1 MCRRSVPPAVSKN
14 KTKKIKNESRSL
26 NVFRPTP
33 PLYYNN
39 GVCQHKRGAALY
51 VYIFGTM
58 FSDCDFFFYFV
69 D

>member
-1 MCRRSVPPAVSKN
+1 M
-14 KTKKIKNESRSL
+14 
-26 NVFRPTP
+26 FRPTP

-51 VYIFGTM
+51 LYIFSTI
-58 FSDCDFFFYFV
+58 FTDCDIVFNFA